1 MDSTPLRPA
10 RTAEAVLH
18 DLTLSLSDIALT
30 AGVQRPVV
38 SMWRTRHAAGPS
50 PFPAPVVD
58 GAGSPRFR
66 ASEVVAWVERTGLGK
81 NPHFA
86 ADVAVRGVL
95 DARPG
100 SGRPTDG
107 LLALLCLRAYASVA
121 LADLAPDDVL
131 DLADELDPD
140 DEFLYRE
147 VAALGAD
154 LPAVCE
160 LADLMASAA
169 YSPGRAAEA
178 VLADRYRAGRA
189 DLTRSALAPAAL
201 DLVARVVEAVAPADV
216 VASPAPGCGDL
227 LHAVLATPDAVDVP
241 TALVP
246 PGEGRRLA
254 RRRLVAHGWDVRT
267 LEGGDLP
274 TEAVVVR
281 QVPEVGVGDVSD
293 EEALARVD
301 EVVLSLGPG
310 QRAVVIGPASAL
322 VDAASSPAVESAR
335 SALLRTHRLRTAV
348 LLPPG
353 LVVDR
358 SRQRLALWVLGDAHA
373 DVAIGD
379 RWTMVADLSDAT
391 VNGPA
396 FDRGVL
402 DDLLTDVV
410 ASLDSADSVRA
421 HAFRFAR
428 FVRLPEVLARGG
440 SLIESGRG
448 LAQVPRDDRGAA
460 AVRVRELAELLDG
473 EDRRPLDVTVRRG
486 AARPLHEALLGT
498 LADDGRV
505 RRLPG
510 VRLAESM
517 VVPAPG
523 RDPALTRVLG
533 PDELLGAVPWG
544 TRAVDRMRLAA
555 EHPGARLTEPGDVV
569 VTTTPRPAAEVD
581 RDGFS
586 AVVYPAW
593 VLRVVDP
600 DGGGDCPRVLS
611 DVVAREIAAQPSGAK
626 RWRSWRVR
634 MLPADQA
641 GDVERALRAVADRAA
656 AARRELDRL
665 EALAGALVDGVA
677 SGVVQIVPGEVDD
690 GVSAAGQDEAT
701 E

>member
-1 MDSTPLRPA
+1 MDPTSTRPA
-10 RTAEAVLH
+10 RSVLD
-18 DLTLSLSDIALT
+18 DLTLSLPDIALT

-38 SMWRTRHAAGPS
+38 SMWRTRHAGGPS
-50 PFPAPVVD
+50 PFPPPVAD
-58 GAGSPRFR
+58 DAGPPRFR
-66 ASEVVAWVERTGLGK
+66 ASDVVAWVERTGLGK

-100 SGRPTDG
+100 RDRPTDG
-107 LLALLCLRAYASVA
+107 LLALLCLRAYASTA
-121 LADLAPDDVL
+121 LADLSPDDVL

-147 VAALGAD
+147 VEALAST
-154 LPAVCE
+154 LPAACT

-178 VLADRYRAGRA
+178 VLADRYRAGRV

-201 DLVARVVEAVAPADV
+201 DLVARVVAAVAPADV

-227 LHAVLATPDAVDVP
+227 LQAVLAMPDAVDVP
-241 TALVP
+241 TAMVP
-246 PGEGRRLA
+246 PGDARRLA

-267 LEGGDLP
+267 LDDGDLP
-274 TEAVVVR
+274 TEAVVVC
-281 QVPEVGVGDVSD
+281 QVPEVGDGDVSD

-322 VDAASSPAVESAR
+322 VEAASSPTVESAR

-353 LVVDR
+353 LVPDR
-358 SRQRLALWVLGDAHA
+358 SRQRLALWVLGDAHP
-373 DVAIGD
+373 DVAIED
-379 RWTMVADLSDAT
+379 RWTMVADLSDVRPHGAEL
-391 VNGPA
+391 
-396 FDRGVL
+396 DRAVL

-410 ASLDSADSVRA
+410 ASLDSADAVRA
-421 HAFRFAR
+421 HSFRFAR
-428 FVRLPEVLARGG
+428 FARLPQVLARGG
-440 SLIESGRG
+440 SLVESARD
-448 LAQVPRDDRGAA
+448 LVQVPRDDGGAG
-460 AVRVRELAELLDG
+460 AVRVRELAERL
-473 EDRRPLDVTVRRG
+473 EVEARPALDVPVRRG
-486 AARPLHEALLGT
+486 AAAPVRDAMLGALV
-498 LADDGRV
+498 DEGRV

-510 VRLAESM
+510 LRLDPSM
-517 VVPAPG
+517 VVAAPE

-533 PDELLGAVPWG
+533 PEELTGDAAWG
-544 TRAVDRMRLAA
+544 LRAVDRLRLVT
-555 EHPGARLTEPGDVV
+555 EHADARLTEPGDVV
-569 VTTTPRPAAEVD
+569 VTTTPRPAAAVD

-593 VLRVVDP
+593 VLRVRPP
-600 DGGGDCPRVLS
+600 DDGDVGHRLLPDVL
-611 DVVAREIAAQPSGAK
+611 AREIAAQPPDAK

-634 MLPADQA
+634 LLPADQA
-641 GDVERALRAVADRAA
+641 APVEQALDAVADRAR
-656 AARRELDRL
+656 AARRELARL
-665 EALAGALVDGVA
+665 EELAATLVDGVA
-677 SGVVQIVPGEVDD
+677 SGVIRIVGS
-690 GVSAAGQDEAT
+690 GGQDEAT

>member
-1 MDSTPLRPA
+1 MDPTSTRPA
-10 RTAEAVLH
+10 RSVLD
-18 DLTLSLSDIALT
+18 DLTLSLPDIALT

-38 SMWRTRHAAGPS
+38 SMWRTRHAGGPHPFPRPVADDAGP
-50 PFPAPVVD
+50 
-58 GAGSPRFR
+58 PRFR
-66 ASEVVAWVERTGLGK
+66 ASDVVTWVEHTGLGK
-81 NPHFA
+81 NPDFA

-95 DARPG
+95 DARLG
-100 SGRPTDG
+100 NDRPTDG
-107 LLALLCLRAYASVA
+107 LLALLCLRAYGEVA
-121 LADLAPDDVL
+121 LADLSSDDVL

-147 VAALGAD
+147 VAALGPA
-154 LPAVCE
+154 LPEACA

-178 VLADRYRAGRA
+178 VLADRYRAGRV
-189 DLTRSALAPAAL
+189 DLTRSALAPPAL
-201 DLVARVVEAVAPADV
+201 DLVARVVEAVAQADV

-227 LHAVLATPDAVDVP
+227 LHAVLATPDAVEVP
-241 TALVP
+241 TAMLP

-267 LEGGDLP
+267 LEVGDLP
-274 TEAVVVR
+274 TEAVVVC

-293 EEALARVD
+293 EEALDRVD

-322 VDAASSPAVESAR
+322 VEAASSPAVESAR

-353 LVVDR
+353 LVLDR
-358 SRQRLALWVLGDAHA
+358 SRQRLALWVLGDAHP
-373 DVAIGD
+373 DVPIAD
-379 RWTMVADLSDAT
+379 RWAMVADLSD
-391 VNGPA
+391 VRPDGPA
-396 FDRGVL
+396 FDRSVL

-410 ASLDSADSVRA
+410 ASLDSADAVRA

-440 SLIESGRG
+440 SLIESGRD
-448 LAQVPRDDRGAA
+448 LARVARGDGGAA
-460 AVRVRELAELLDG
+460 AVRVRELTEVLDG
-473 EDRRPLDVTVRRG
+473 EVRHPLDVTVRRG
-486 AARPLHEALLGT
+486 TAKPVRDALLGT
-498 LADDGRV
+498 LADEGRV

-510 VRLAESM
+510 IRLDGSEVVR
-517 VVPAPG
+517 APE

-533 PDELLGAVPWG
+533 PDELLGRAPWAS
-544 TRAVDRMRLAA
+544 RAVDRLHLAA

-569 VTTTPRPAAEVD
+569 VTTTPRPAAAVD

-593 VLRVVDP
+593 VLRIADVDRDEGAHRLLP
-600 DGGGDCPRVLS
+600 DVL
-611 DVVAREIAAQPSGAK
+611 AREITSQPPGAK

-634 MLPADQA
+634 LLPADQA
-641 GDVERALRAVADRAA
+641 DPVARALDAVADRAT
-656 AARRELDRL
+656 AARQELARL
-665 EALAGALVDGVA
+665 DELAATLVAGVA
-677 SGVVQIVPGEVDD
+677 SGVVCIVGS
-690 GVSAAGQDEAT
+690 GGQDEAT

>member
-1 MDSTPLRPA
+1 MDPTSTRPA
-10 RTAEAVLH
+10 RSVLD
-18 DLTLSLSDIALT
+18 DLTLSLPDIALT

-38 SMWRTRHAAGPS
+38 SMWRTRHAGGPS
-50 PFPAPVVD
+50 PFPPPVAD
-58 GAGSPRFR
+58 DAGPPRFR
-66 ASEVVAWVERTGLGK
+66 ASDVVAWVERTGLGK

-100 SGRPTDG
+100 RDRPTDG
-107 LLALLCLRAYASVA
+107 LLALLCLRAYASTA
-121 LADLAPDDVL
+121 LADLSPDDVL

-147 VAALGAD
+147 VEALAST
-154 LPAVCE
+154 LPAACT

-178 VLADRYRAGRA
+178 VLADRYRAGRV

-201 DLVARVVEAVAPADV
+201 DLVARVVAAVAPADV

-227 LHAVLATPDAVDVP
+227 LHAVLAMPDAVDVP
-241 TALVP
+241 TAMVP
-246 PGEGRRLA
+246 PGDARRLA

-267 LEGGDLP
+267 LDDGDLP
-274 TEAVVVR
+274 TEAVVVC
-281 QVPEVGVGDVSD
+281 QVPEVGDGDVSD

-322 VDAASSPAVESAR
+322 VEAASSPTVESAR

-353 LVVDR
+353 LVPDR
-358 SRQRLALWVLGDAHA
+358 SRQRLALWVLGDAHP
-373 DVAIGD
+373 DVAIED
-379 RWTMVADLSDAT
+379 RWTMVADLSDVRPHGAEL
-391 VNGPA
+391 
-396 FDRGVL
+396 DRAVL

-410 ASLDSADSVRA
+410 ASLDSADAVRA
-421 HAFRFAR
+421 HSFRFAR
-428 FVRLPEVLARGG
+428 FARLPQVLARGG
-440 SLIESGRG
+440 SLVESARD
-448 LAQVPRDDRGAA
+448 LVQVPRDDGGAG
-460 AVRVRELAELLDG
+460 AVRVRELAERL
-473 EDRRPLDVTVRRG
+473 EVEARPALDVPVRRG
-486 AARPLHEALLGT
+486 AAAPVRDAMLGALV
-498 LADDGRV
+498 DEGRV

-510 VRLAESM
+510 LRLDPSM
-517 VVPAPG
+517 VVAAPE

-533 PDELLGAVPWG
+533 PEELTGDAAWG
-544 TRAVDRMRLAA
+544 LRAVDRLRLVT
-555 EHPGARLTEPGDVV
+555 EHADARLTEPGDVV
-569 VTTTPRPAAEVD
+569 VTTTPRPAAAVD

-593 VLRVVDP
+593 VLRVRPP
-600 DGGGDCPRVLS
+600 DDGDVGHRLLPDVL
-611 DVVAREIAAQPSGAK
+611 AREIAAQPPDAK

-634 MLPADQA
+634 LLPADQA
-641 GDVERALRAVADRAA
+641 APVEQALDAVADRAR
-656 AARRELDRL
+656 AARRELARL
-665 EALAGALVDGVA
+665 EELAATLVDGVA
-677 SGVVQIVPGEVDD
+677 SGVIRIVGS
-690 GVSAAGQDEAT
+690 GGQDEAT